1 MRLPTKRKAQRQRPD
16 AGGHPRA
23 AASPLRASSRSTVPD
38 MPPSSPSQRRYTG
51 TMASWI
57 STPAARPSA
66 LATVFRRRAELS
78 IRGSVTDT
86 RSTKAPARRRRAV
99 AARPCVS
106 VAHVHCLLM
115 ASRRRQPRT
124 PRTSSATALRVIPAQ
139 TGIQRRNDT
148 GSPLPRGRHRIC
160 GQRDPTLRRAAQR
173 SGHPASTRS
182 VSFPR
187 KRDSS
192 DATTL
197 DPRFRG
203 DDTEFAESETQR
215 CAEPHGGAGT
225 LLQPAPCHSRASGNP
240 ATQRHWVPAS
250 AGTAPSLR
258 RARPNVAPSRAK
270 ERAPCFNPLRVIP
283 AQAGIQRPRHGH
295 RHKAL
300 CADAPA
306 GNCSVGR
313 PASESA
319 ATLLANDGR

>member
-160 GQRDPTLRRAAQR
+160 GERDPTLRRAAR
-173 SGHPASTRS
+173 GGGHPASTRS

-187 KRDSS
+187 KREFSGLATGTGTRRSALTHPPGIAPSADPPAKAQQPYWRMMVARSS
-192 DATTL
+192 SSADGL
-197 DPRFRG
+197 G
-203 DDTEFAESETQR
+203 
-215 CAEPHGGAGT
+215 CAGAG
-225 LLQPAPCHSRASGNP
+225 APRG
-240 ATQRHWVPAS
+240 TRVPMPC
-250 AGTAPSLR
+250 GP
-258 RARPNVAPSRAK
+258 PSR
-270 ERAPCFNPLRVIP
+270 PP
-283 AQAGIQRPRHGH
+283 RPR
-295 RHKAL
+295 
-300 CADAPA
+300 
-306 GNCSVGR
+306 R
-313 PASESA
+313 PSPGAHA
-319 ATLLANDGR
+319 